1 MRAVPVDDLDA
12 RMEGDILAK
21 DPENRLSLH
30 NSSTERML
38 GLKPN
43 DENSVPR
50 IACPLR
56 QVVKNSPVLHHPRRG
71 NYHHRTV
78 RPRYGL

>member
-1 MRAVPVDDLDA
+1 MRAVPIDDLDA
-12 RMEGDILAK
+12 RMEGDIVTK

-30 NSSTERML
+30 NSSTKRML

-43 DENSVPR
+43 NENSVPR

-56 QVVKNSPVLHHPRRG
+56 
-71 NYHHRTV
+71 
-78 RPRYGL
+78 